1 MESSCGFEKLNF
13 VTCVCCTQARV

>member
-1 MESSCGFEKLNF
+1 MESSYGFEKLNF